1 MWRLHADAHAVN
13 NTYVYSKFNVV
24 TATIFFLRKLNNYI
38 YRKKLFKMSNSTM
51 YFLFI
56 NINKYI
62 YLTNFKILKFDFDE
76 NKIPYEIVFSILN
89 VISQFIY
96 NLQAIYCNIYIYIYY
111 CKMQRYTRTQ
121 CISFES

>member
-76 NKIPYEIVFSILN
+76 NKIPYEIIVFSILN

-96 NLQAIYCNIYIYIYY
+96 NLQAIYCNIYILL
-111 CKMQRYTRTQ
+111 
-121 CISFES
+121 

>member
-24 TATIFFLRKLNNYI
+24 TATIFFLRKLKLNNYI
-38 YRKKLFKMSNSTM
+38 YRKKLFKMSNSTI

-62 YLTNFKILKFDFDE
+62 FLTNTYVSNEF
-76 NKIPYEIVFSILN
+76 
-89 VISQFIY
+89 
-96 NLQAIYCNIYIYIYY
+96 
-111 CKMQRYTRTQ
+111 
-121 CISFES
+121 